1 MLNPVR
7 ALKGKLNFL
16 KFNNPQIYKV
26 IQLSNSLQPGSL
38 NTKQSLKSISLE

>member
-16 KFNNPQIYKV
+16 KVPNNHVYKI
-26 IQLSNSLQPGSL
+26 IQLANSIP
-38 NTKQSLKSISLE
+38 NN